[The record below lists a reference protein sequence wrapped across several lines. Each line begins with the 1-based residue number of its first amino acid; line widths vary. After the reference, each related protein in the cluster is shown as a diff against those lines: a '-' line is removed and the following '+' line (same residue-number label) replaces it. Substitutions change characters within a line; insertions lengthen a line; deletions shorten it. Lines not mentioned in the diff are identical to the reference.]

1 MNNIEIIASIKNHAQ
16 TVFENLTT
24 DELVN
29 KALERNEGRITSQ
42 GALAADT
49 GEFTGRSPKDKFLVK
64 DALTADSAWWGAV
77 NQPFEEAKFDA
88 LLNKVMKHMEGKEI
102 FVRHAYACADPK
114 NRLNIQVVT
123 ESAYQNLFAKH
134 LFLRPSAEEI
144 ATQPTEWIIVASPS
158 FHADPAVDGTRQHNF
173 TMVSVSRKIIL
184 IGGSGYTG
192 EIKKGIFS
200 VLNYI
205 LPHERNVLSM
215 HCSANIGVNGDTALF
230 FGLSGTGKT
239 TLSADPNRKLIG
251 DDEHGWS
258 DTGVFNFEG
267 GCYAKCVNLTEEKEP
282 QIWHAIKHG
291 ALVENVRFFEDSDV
305 VNYDDISVTEN
316 TRVAYPIDYIENIA
330 VPSVGD
336 APKISSSL
344 PPMPLGCCR
353 RFLN

>member
-24 DELVN
+24 DELVA

-49 GEFTGRSPKDKFLVK
+49 GEFTGRSPKDKFLVN
-64 DALTADSAWWGAV
+64 DAQTADSAWWGAV

-88 LLNKVMKHMEGKEI
+88 LLNKVMNHMEGKEI
-102 FVRHAYACADPK
+102 FVRHAFACADPK

-258 DTGVFNFEG
+258 NDTVFNFEG
-267 GCYAKCVNLTEEKEP
+267 GCYAKTIDLSREKEP
-282 QIWHAIKHG
+282 QIYDAIKFG
-291 ALVENVRFFEDSDV
+291 SIL
-305 VNYDDISVTEN
+305 
-316 TRVAYPIDYIENIA
+316 
-330 VPSVGD
+330 
-336 APKISSSL
+336 
-344 PPMPLGCCR
+344 
-353 RFLN
+353 